1 MHGFLGLYRAL
12 LSLISR
18 KQVDAWFIHC
28 FLEASSVLQTPSHM
42 SQNPPLLSLQ
52 LAFQTP
58 ALHLPTDTIDLEQV
72 GHRENKPHFTFSE
85 DTKGFKFPILPMAW
99 TSKALCPCFTYLI
112 FFKQNEI

>member
-42 SQNPPLLSLQ
+42 SQNPPPKLAASLPN
-52 LAFQTP
+52 TS
-58 ALHLPTDTIDLEQV
+58 PTSTDRHYRLRAGGTQ
-72 GHRENKPHFTFSE
+72 RKQASFHF
-85 DTKGFKFPILPMAW
+85 L
-99 TSKALCPCFTYLI
+99 
-112 FFKQNEI
+112 